1 MNIFLYIKQ
10 AFSALRSNK
19 LRSFL
24 STLWIVIWIMSF
36 VIMLA
41 IWESTK
47 KTMLEQFGKTANV
60 ISIYQNVSWESK
72 KDQKNIFENEIVDEI
87 LKKVPNVKKAVLNY
101 TSIWQNVIYKWT
113 SVDAWTVYPVE
124 QNFFDVKEAPKILWT
139 YFSEEDFKNNQK
151 SAIIW
156 ELLVKKVFKQEN
168 PIWKKISIGWELF
181 LITWVLKE
189 KDYGFD
195 NNIFIPKT
203 TSSKYFWKPQIDYM
217 QVIVNDEKIFDDTKN
232 KLNVFLFKKTWVE
245 KYNDVNYRIQTNK
258 ELIKQLEQ
266 WINWFTYFLLF
277 IWWISL
283 LVGWIWI
290 MNIMLVSVTER
301 TREIWIRKAIWASNF
316 SILLQFLIESII
328 LTFVWSSL
336 AIIFSYIFTY
346 ALGSA
351 LDSFWIREVTIDFY
365 VLIVAV
371 SVAIFMW
378 ILFGIM
384 PAYKAA
390 RLKPIDALHFE

>member
-266 WINWFTYFLLF
+266 WINWFTYFL
-277 IWWISL
+277 
-283 LVGWIWI
+283 
-290 MNIMLVSVTER
+290 
-301 TREIWIRKAIWASNF
+301 
-316 SILLQFLIESII
+316 
-328 LTFVWSSL
+328 
-336 AIIFSYIFTY
+336 
-346 ALGSA
+346 
-351 LDSFWIREVTIDFY
+351 
-365 VLIVAV
+365 
-371 SVAIFMW
+371 
-378 ILFGIM
+378 
-384 PAYKAA
+384 
-390 RLKPIDALHFE
+390 